1 MNNRYLGSGDP
12 FWLLLFVSISMC
24 SVEFEAAEKFCFRTE
39 LEVFSCWGW
48 DLENNGCWFHVPRIK
63 PCQCKKYWKNPNLGG
78 LSNSMQVRGWRG
90 EGFPAGISAQGG
102 RAAARGPR
110 RRPLPPP
117 PRGAAPLGAGGAA
130 LGSAATCRPRRAL
143 RPPLPAPPLPP
154 RGVRLGSYRAWG
166 IDLWGKRVGTASPP
180 SRQAAALCLDT
191 PQTPLLVAEAAP
203 CPPPCG
209 AWVRGAQLGSW

>member
-1 MNNRYLGSGDP
+1 M
-12 FWLLLFVSISMC
+12 
-24 SVEFEAAEKFCFRTE
+24 
-39 LEVFSCWGW
+39 
-48 DLENNGCWFHVPRIK
+48 GCWFHVPRIK

-102 RAAARGPR
+102 RAAARGSR

-117 PRGAAPLGAGGAA
+117 PRGAAPLGAGGAGRAA

-166 IDLWGKRVGTASPP
+166 IDLSGKRVGNGFTAVPPGSCSLPRHPADTPVGGRGSAVPPRAVGRGCEVLNSAAGKQCRINALTLKWPVRGLPP
-180 SRQAAALCLDT
+180 STAGT
-191 PQTPLLVAEAAP
+191 
-203 CPPPCG
+203 
-209 AWVRGAQLGSW
+209 RGYLHWRKLGQST